1 MTPDGGAA
9 LTSKSFTGS
18 TSDHELTIRSHYLD
32 LLPVAGYGALIM
44 ADQGFDI
51 RDLLMPHGVKLNI
64 QAIKQ
69 QMALED
75 VQKTQQIA
83 TLRIHVEC
91 LMERIREFSI
101 FSKIVPTILFPIIIQ
116 IWIVRCLLTIFQAP
130 LLAEAN
136 YVFHANCC

>member
-1 MTPDGGAA
+1 M
-9 LTSKSFTGS
+9 
-18 TSDHELTIRSHYLD
+18 
-32 LLPVAGYGALIM
+32 YGTLIM

-64 QAIKQ
+64 PPLKRSKQ

-116 IWIVRCLLTIFQAP
+116 IMDCSLPAHSILGSFTC
-130 LLAEAN
+130 
-136 YVFHANCC
+136 